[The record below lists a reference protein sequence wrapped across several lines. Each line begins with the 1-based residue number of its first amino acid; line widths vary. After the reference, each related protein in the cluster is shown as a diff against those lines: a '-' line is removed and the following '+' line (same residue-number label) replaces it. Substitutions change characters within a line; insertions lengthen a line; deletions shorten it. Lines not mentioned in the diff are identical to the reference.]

1 MVRKNLKLSKVSQ
14 NLVDVNYIASFL
26 GISLN
31 ALYLRMHFDNF
42 PKSTKINGKLYFDLN
57 DVLSYFKKNDEK
69 EAFCYLVRDE
79 IRTLMDAKKVSRL
92 EVGEA
97 IGASN
102 PLVAGGALYT
112 RAIGY
117 ERAQKL
123 YEYFKQ
129 KRMPLEIDEQ
139 KSYFEQK
146 KERTTYSFEVWN
158 ILVEL
163 VEKGKIDFIFIA
175 KALSYENDIVVGK
188 SICKHSPS
196 FKSAKILKLRLL
208 QRGLI

>member
-1 MVRKNLKLSKVSQ
+1 MVQKNLKLSKIPK
-14 NLVDVNYIASFL
+14 NLVDANYIASFL

-42 PKSTKINGKLYFDLN
+42 PKPTKVNGKLYFDLN
-57 DVLSYFKKNDEK
+57 DVLDYFKNNDEE

-79 IRTLMDAKKVSRL
+79 IRTLIDAKKVTRL

-97 IGASN
+97 IGASK
-102 PLVAGGALYT
+102 PVVAGGALYT
-112 RAIGY
+112 RPIGY
-117 ERAQKL
+117 KRAKKL

-129 KRMPLEIDEQ
+129 KRIPLEIDEQ
-139 KSYFEQK
+139 KSFVEQK
-146 KERTTYSFEVWN
+146 KERISYSFEIWN
-158 ILVEL
+158 KLVEL
-163 VEKGKIDFIFIA
+163 IESGKIDFLFIS
-175 KALSYENDIVVGK
+175 KALSADNDINVGR

-208 QRGLI
+208 QRGLL

>member
-1 MVRKNLKLSKVSQ
+1 MVRKNLKLSKISQ
-14 NLVDVNYIASFL
+14 NLMDTNYIASFL

-42 PKSTKINGKLYFDLN
+42 PKALKINGKLYFDLN
-57 DVLSYFKKNDEK
+57 EVLSYFTKNDEK

-79 IRTLMDAKKVSRL
+79 IRTLLDAGKISRL

-123 YEYFKQ
+123 HEYFKQ

-139 KSYFEQK
+139 KSFVEQK

-158 ILVEL
+158 ALVEL
-163 VEKGKIDFIFIA
+163 VDSGKIDFAFIA
-175 KALSYENDIVVGK
+175 KALSSDNDANLGK

-208 QRGLI
+208 QRALL